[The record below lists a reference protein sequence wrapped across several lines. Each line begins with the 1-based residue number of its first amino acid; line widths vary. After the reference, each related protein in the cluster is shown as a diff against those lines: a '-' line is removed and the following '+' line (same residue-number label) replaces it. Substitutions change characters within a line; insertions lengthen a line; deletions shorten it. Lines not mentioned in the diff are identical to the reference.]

1 MLRSRKGLDKLS
13 LMPYF
18 RFPELGGCH
27 PSGLHNETDAK
38 RVYKGAEL
46 ILYFNIRQVGSAFTA
61 TRATAVFRLQVLINH
76 PPDIKCC

>member
-1 MLRSRKGLDKLS
+1 
-13 LMPYF
+13 MPYF

-46 ILYFNIRQVGSAFTA
+46 ILYFNIREVGSAFTA
-61 TRATAVFRLQVLINH
+61 T
-76 PPDIKCC
+76 